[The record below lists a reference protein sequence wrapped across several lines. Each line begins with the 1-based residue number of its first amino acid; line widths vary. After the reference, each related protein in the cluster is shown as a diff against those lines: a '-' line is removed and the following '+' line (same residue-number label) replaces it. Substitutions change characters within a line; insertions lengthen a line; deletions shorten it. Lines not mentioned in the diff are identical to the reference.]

1 MTETKPTNPKD
12 LIGITKQPIL
22 SAVSTASILYE
33 ARAMADGVEKYGAFN
48 YREKGVRI
56 GVYVDACLRHVFAY
70 FDGEEVAADSK
81 AHHLGHAKACLGII
95 IDGIEQGNLVDDR
108 PISGKSPELLERLRL
123 ERVAKKATRDDDG
136 VTLHAQPIEG
146 HTDFCPAC
154 AKGGTFDHAE
164 PVEIRSDD
172 LYGAVK
178 RY

>member
-108 PISGKSPELLERLRL
+108 PISGRSPALLERLRL
-123 ERVAKKATRDDDG
+123 ERVAKKAEKPAAVPFTSICANGPD
-136 VTLHAQPIEG
+136 
-146 HTDFCPAC
+146 CPLC
-154 AKGGTFDHAE
+154 AKPPAWWTEADGE
-164 PVEIRSDD
+164 WRP
-172 LYGAVK
+172 
-178 RY
+178 